1 VGRFARIRASRVT
14 LEAVSWT
21 IGVLVMVGLTILA
34 VALLRHLGWSWL

>member
-1 VGRFARIRASRVT
+1 MGRCARIRASRIT

-34 VALLRHLGWSWL
+34 VAVARHLGWSWP